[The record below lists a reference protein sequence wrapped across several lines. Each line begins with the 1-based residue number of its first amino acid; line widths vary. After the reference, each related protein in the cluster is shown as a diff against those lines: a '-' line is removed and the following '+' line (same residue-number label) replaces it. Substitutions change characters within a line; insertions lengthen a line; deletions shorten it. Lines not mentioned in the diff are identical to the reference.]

1 MLGNVVNTKFKPTLL
16 QTICSMKIRRT
27 HSGVSESSSTDD
39 SSISKPK
46 ANLQNYEC
54 SFNIWEKKA
63 KERIQHQKGF
73 IPSYSTVDRA
83 SAFIERAHEKKLC
96 EYK

>member
-16 QTICSMKIRRT
+16 QSICSMKIGRNR
-27 HSGVSESSSTDD
+27 SAISESSSTD

-63 KERIQHQKGF
+63 KERSTQHQNKHSEF
-73 IPSYSTVDRA
+73 
-83 SAFIERAHEKKLC
+83 
-96 EYK
+96 

>member
-16 QTICSMKIRRT
+16 QSICSMKIGRNR
-27 HSGVSESSSTDD
+27 SAISESSSTD

-63 KERIQHQKGF
+63 KERTQHQKSF